1 MTKAVARGLLQAQ
14 VAKAMVQHHITPKS
28 TSETK
33 EKAIVAAQ
41 KLLGDKEPARA
52 RQIMNWLLRH
62 SKDYKPAELV
72 TRLKGATSA
81 RKAPAKARKASK
93 GRKVPAGTDHAV
105 AA

>member
-1 MTKAVARGLLQAQ
+1 MTKVVARGLLQAQ

-41 KLLGDKEPARA
+41 KLLGDKEPTRA

-72 TRLKGATSA
+72 TRLKASPA
-81 RKAPAKARKASK
+81 RKAAPKARKAAK
-93 GRKVPAGTDHAV
+93 GRKAPAGTDHAV